1 MAARGYAETQLGLI
15 HFRAEGDGHPLV
27 LIHQTPSSS
36 AMYEPAL
43 PFLAKSFRAIAPDTA
58 GYGMSDH
65 VDRPPTMDDYARN
78 VADVIDALG
87 LDRPHIAGHHTG
99 AAIAAETAAAYP
111 DRVGRL
117 VLSGAPLIDAADSR
131 RWNTSFVREYPP
143 REDGGHLLD
152 AWRTMRERRPND
164 PPRRARQANRAP
176 VDGGPRPVPGLHG
189 RLRVRHGGQV
199 AAHQNAHAGIGR
211 RPRPLP
217 PHAGP
222 GGRSAARRPGS
233 RDPRRRRRHRGGPAR
248 GLVPHRRRF
257 PIGGVG
263 PRVSAL
269 LAGGRCSA
277 RPPPSVTPSTNA
289 RGFRP
294 NER

>member
-164 PPRRARQANRAP
+164 PLDVLDRRIVRQ
-176 VDGGPRPVPGLHG
+176 LM
-189 RLRVRHGGQV
+189 
-199 AAHQNAHAGIGR
+199 
-211 RPRPLP
+211 
-217 PHAGP
+217 AGP
-222 GGRSAARRPGS
+222 DRSRAYTAVFAYDMAARLPLIKT
-233 RDPRRRRRHRGGPAR
+233 PT
-248 GLVPHRRRF
+248 LV
-257 PIGGVG
+257 
-263 PRVSAL
+263 
-269 LAGGRCSA
+269 LAGDQDRFLPMQDRVVDLLPDGRGVVIPGAGGDIVEDLPEAWSRTVVDFLSEA
-277 RPPPSVTPSTNA
+277 
-289 RGFRP
+289 
-294 NER
+294 